1 MVVEN
6 NEFNLS
12 ASALHHSK
20 SVLLKA
26 VGKQIY
32 KLRKERSMT
41 GKELAILLNVSQQQ
55 ISRYE
60 CGVCNITIDTL
71 MVILHALNVPLKE
84 FFEQVFLNVVES
96 DKVIGAEYCQLFELS
111 DKFDGLKS
119 QLSTLNRYNKSN
131 LWG

>member
-6 NEFNLS
+6 NELNLS
-12 ASALHHSK
+12 EPALHHSK

-26 VGKQIY
+26 VGKQIH
-32 KLRKERSMT
+32 KFRKERSMT
-41 GKELAILLNVSQQQ
+41 GKELANLLNVSQQQ

-71 MVILHALNVPLKE
+71 MVILHVMNVSLKE
-84 FFEQVFLNVVES
+84 FFEQVFLNIVES
-96 DKVIGAEYCQLFELS
+96 DKIVGAEYCQLFELS
-111 DKFDGLKS
+111 DKFNVLKN
-119 QLSTLNRYNKSN
+119 QLNTLSRYNKSN